1 MLLFLQLTVV
11 QGDLVQM
18 AVDAVVHPTN
28 SSLSFGGQI
37 GQCVHCACS
46 IIQFCSLQLFRR

>member
-1 MLLFLQLTVV
+1 VLFLLQLTVI

-18 AVDAVVHPTN
+18 DVDAVVHPTN

-37 GQCVHCACS
+37 GQCVSMLRYSFFFITA
-46 IIQFCSLQLFRR
+46 FL